1 VRSRQ
6 TAEILRTSGLTQVEE
21 STYLAPGGDIY
32 AWLRSLE
39 QWHQCLKLWRLLV
52 INRTL
57 GQWAEILIWGEAR
70 DKPGAEESRYY
81 WFDTTKK
88 LVH

>member
-6 TAEILRTSGLTQVEE
+6 TAEILRTSGLSSQVE

-39 QWHQCLKLWRLLV
+39 QLHQLPETLAIV
-52 INRTL
+52 GHQPDL
-57 GQWAEILIWGEAR
+57 GQWAEI
-70 DKPGAEESRYY
+70 
-81 WFDTTKK
+81 
-88 LVH
+88 